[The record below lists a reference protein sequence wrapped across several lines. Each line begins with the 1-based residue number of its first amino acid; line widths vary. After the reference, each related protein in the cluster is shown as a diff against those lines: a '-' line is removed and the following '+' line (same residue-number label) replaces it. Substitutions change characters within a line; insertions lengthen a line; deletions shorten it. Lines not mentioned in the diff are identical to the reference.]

1 MSTIFIG
8 DVHGCGDELEELL
21 RTVAATRVVFVG
33 DLFTKGPCPQKV
45 WKLIHQVNGEAVL
58 GNHDD
63 WMICNQK
70 YLSLPNEAKQWLT
83 NLPLRLEGENW
94 VVVHAGLAPEG
105 RPTSRRQSLVMRRWP
120 DDSCTSHP
128 FWWQLYRGKKLVI
141 YGHDAAR
148 GLQDHRPYTLGLD
161 TGCVYGN
168 RLTAYVLE
176 EDRIV
181 QVAAKRVY
189 RAVSTSKQKGK

>member
-21 RTVAATRVVFVG
+21 HTVAANRVVFVG
-33 DLFTKGPCPQKV
+33 DLFTKGPCPKKV
-45 WKLIHQVNGEAVL
+45 WRLIQQVNGEAVL

-63 WMICNQK
+63 WMIRNQK
-70 YLSLPNEAKQWLT
+70 YLSLPQEAKQWLT
-83 NLPLRLEGENW
+83 NLPLRLEGESW
-94 VVVHAGLAPEG
+94 VVVHAGVAPEG
-105 RPTSRRQSLVMRRWP
+105 LLTSRKQSLVMRRWP

-168 RLTAYVLE
+168 RLTAYLLE

-181 QVAAKRVY
+181 HVAAKQVY
-189 RAVSTSKQKGK
+189 RAVSKNSAKGK